1 MKRLTLA
8 ALALLVV
15 AMNTQI
21 ADAASGRRSQGGPQ
35 RFYDESG
42 QFRGYAWCRSR
53 GGWTSMNPPD
63 CSYYTQQQCTGRHA
77 STAALTKLDLV
88 AGQWTLSSQR
98 LLRQRASWT
107 HNLIS

>member
-63 CSYYTQQQCTGRHA
+63 CSYYTQQQCE
-77 STAALTKLDLV
+77 S
-88 AGQWTLSSQR
+88 AGIAFSGNYCTPNPYSAQAGIPR
-98 LLRQRASWT
+98 RQR
-107 HNLIS
+107 

>member
-1 MKRLTLA
+1 MVSFARWMDLDEPAGLQLLYA
-8 ALALLVV
+8 ATMRVGRNCLQWELLH
-15 AMNTQI
+15 
-21 ADAASGRRSQGGPQ
+21 S
-35 RFYDESG
+35 ESLFG
-42 QFRGYAWCRSR
+42 
-53 GGWTSMNPPD
+53 
-63 CSYYTQQQCTGRHA
+63 TGRHA